1 MSGRARIG
9 SFSAPTLSFGE
20 PLSVIQPPDNNFE
33 VVANTQ
39 GTPPSADQDFSK
51 ATSGSL
57 ANEIAAL
64 YAALRE
70 AQDLNK

>member
-1 MSGRARIG
+1 MSRARIG
-9 SFSAPTLSFGE
+9 SFSQPTLTFGA

-33 VVANTQ
+33 VVANTSGQ
-39 GTPPSADQDFSK
+39 SPLTPEQAFAK

-57 ANEIAAL
+57 ANEVAAL

-70 AQDLNK
+70 AQDLNR

>member
-1 MSGRARIG
+1 MSRARIG
-9 SFSAPTLSFGE
+9 SFSQPTLTFGQ
-20 PLSVIQPPDNNFE
+20 PISVIQPPDNNFE
-33 VVANTQ
+33 TVANS
-39 GTPPSADQDFSK
+39 GTGQQPSPDQDFTK